1 MAPRLHPQLK
11 TTMKTEQAK
20 TCNRILAGCIKA
32 TGDLSF
38 NAYLLE
44 TAISKTIG
52 IKGLLAQLA
61 PVSNDQDTAVR
72 DAKRELE
79 NAILHLADA
88 IGHECKGLFQLTA
101 KERDILTE
109 RDSDGDGKKEF
120 ISMISKVAAYAF
132 PDKDRTFDKEI
143 PLSEGKKA
151 TAFYVDRNK
160 SVRVRVA
167 DPSGTDL
174 YPTLGSLPEDDAY
187 AVARAI
193 NLCAFKPVN

>member
-1 MAPRLHPQLK
+1 MK
-11 TTMKTEQAK
+11 TSMNTEQAK
-20 TCNRILAGCIKA
+20 TCNRILSGCIK
-32 TGDLSF
+32 TSGDLSF

-52 IKGLLAQLA
+52 VKRLLAHIT
-61 PVSNDQDTAVR
+61 PVSNDQDAAVL

-109 RDSDGDGKKEF
+109 RNSADDEKKEF
-120 ISMISKVAAYAF
+120 ISMISKIAAYAF
-132 PDKDRTFDKEI
+132 PDKDRTFDKDI
-143 PLSEGKKA
+143 PLSDGKKA

-160 SVRVRVA
+160 TVRVRVT
-167 DPSGTDL
+167 DPSGSDT
-174 YPTLGSLPEDDAY
+174 YPMLGSLSEDDAY
-187 AVARAI
+187 AVARTI

>member
-1 MAPRLHPQLK
+1 MK
-11 TTMKTEQAK
+11 TNMNTEQAK

-32 TGDLSF
+32 SGDLSF

-52 IKGLLAQLA
+52 VKRLLAHIT

-88 IGHECKGLFQLTA
+88 IGHECNGLFQLTA

-109 RDSDGDGKKEF
+109 RDSAEDEKKEI
-120 ISMISKVAAYAF
+120 ISMISKIAAYAL
-132 PDKDRTFDKEI
+132 PDETRTCDKET
-143 PLSEGKKA
+143 PLSDGKEA

-160 SVRVRVA
+160 TVRVRIT
-167 DPSGTDL
+167 DPSGTDT
-174 YPTLGSLPEDDAY
+174 YPTLGSMFEDDAY